1 MSVDRTALEH
11 ELEVGLRAVAV
22 FEAIKG
28 ALVILAGLGVLAL
41 IHRDVQALAENLID
55 FLRLNPERHYPHIFI
70 EAAGRLTDARLR
82 FLALAAFAYSTIR
95 FAEAYGLWHKRAWA
109 EWFAIISGSLYLP
122 FEVYEL
128 LRHQTVF
135 KGLVLLTNL
144 AVVCY
149 MIYLKHYATQ
159 HPEAHLW
166 ERKSDLASAHGRS
179 TAAPPQPLSAAGE
192 MKERVS

>member
-1 MSVDRTALEH
+1 MFADGTAKEH
-11 ELEVGLRAVAV
+11 ELEMGLRAVAV

-41 IHRDVQALAENLID
+41 IHRDVQALAESVID
-55 FLRLNPERHYPHIFI
+55 FLHLNPERHYPHIFI

-82 FLALAAFAYSTIR
+82 FLALAAFGYSTVR

-128 LRHQTVF
+128 LRHPTMF
-135 KGLVLLTNL
+135 KASVLLINA
-144 AVVCY
+144 AVVGY
-149 MIYLKHYATQ
+149 MIYLRHYATQ

-166 ERKSDLASAHGRS
+166 ERKSDLSSAHSR
-179 TAAPPQPLSAAGE
+179 
-192 MKERVS
+192 